1 MVLRIALGVEAVFLH
16 FGVKSRAGQA
26 EQLGRPGL
34 IALGPL
40 EGFGQQ
46 QPFGLF
52 QKPLAGTDSSVRIEP
67 ALDDI

>member
-1 MVLRIALGVEAVFLH
+1 MLRIGVEAVFLY

-46 QPFGLF
+46 QPFGLLE
-52 QKPLAGTDSSVRIEP
+52 KSLAGADSSVRTEP